1 MNALLSL
8 DQSLFLA
15 INGWYSPLVDPI
27 MFFISGEFSWLPV
40 YFFLLY
46 LVFNTYGKK
55 GWLILV
61 LVAITILFSDSG
73 SVVLFKNTFH
83 RLRPS
88 HEPALEGL
96 VHFVNGYKGGQYG
109 FVSSH
114 AANMF
119 ALATLMILF
128 LRKRYIWITP
138 VLLLW
143 AGLIVYSRVYL
154 GVHYPG
160 DVICG
165 ALYGVLIG
173 YSVAISGKEILRIE
187 FKE

>member
-1 MNALLSL
+1 MNALLSI

-15 INGWYSPLVDPI
+15 INGWNNPFVDSI
-27 MFFISGEFSWLPV
+27 MFFISGVFSWLPV
-40 YFFLLY
+40 YLFLLY
-46 LVFNTYGKK
+46 LVFHSYGKK

-73 SVVLFKNTFH
+73 SVVLFKNTVH

-114 AANMF
+114 ASNMF

-128 LRKRYIWITP
+128 LRKKYNWITP

-165 ALYGVLIG
+165 ALYGALVG
-173 YSVAISGKEILRIE
+173 YIVAMSGKKILRIE
-187 FKE
+187 LKE

>member
-8 DQSLFLA
+8 DQSIFLA
-15 INGWYSPLVDPI
+15 INGWNSPIFDQV
-27 MFFISGEFSWLPV
+27 MFFTSAVYTWLPL

-46 LVFNTYGKK
+46 LVFQTYGKK
-55 GWLILV
+55 GWLILIV
-61 LVAITILFSDSG
+61 VAITILFSDSG
-73 SVVLFKNTFH
+73 SVVLFKNTVQ

-119 ALATLMILF
+119 AIASLMIFF
-128 LRKRYIWITP
+128 LRKRYKWITP
-138 VLLLW
+138 VLLFW
-143 AGLIVYSRVYL
+143 AGLIGYSRIYL

-165 ALYGVLIG
+165 ALYGALIG
-173 YSVAISGKEILRIE
+173 YVVAFYGKKLLKIE
-187 FKE
+187 VEA